1 MAKSM
6 DWKRA
11 AIRASNYRAALGDH
25 KGLPHHDPKHE
36 LAILARGA
44 NVPTKRIAPGKRT
57 MAPQAIDKY
66 GKLR

>member
-1 MAKSM
+1 M

-11 AIRASNYRAALGDH
+11 AVRASNYRAALGDH

-36 LAILARGA
+36 LAALARNTVLPA
-44 NVPTKRIAPGKRT
+44 RHIATGKRT
-57 MAPQAIDKY
+57 MAPQSIDKY